1 MKHMT
6 SLLGILLAVS
16 VSAPAFA
23 RGPNGTPANHPTKAQ
38 ILKKYDKDGNG
49 KLDPVE
55 RQALRKERIAKRAN
69 RKAERRAAMLK
80 KYDTNG
86 DGTIGPAEKAKL
98 KADRQAMQT
107 QRRAK
112 MFATIDTNNDGV
124 ISKAEFMQA
133 KPGKMMRHKRGSH
146 RGGHRGGPRGG
157 GNR

>member
-1 MKHMT
+1 MKHKA
-6 SLLGILLAVS
+6 LLGILLAVS

-23 RGPNGTPANHPTKAQ
+23 QGRNGTPSNHPTKAK

-55 RQALRKERIAKRAN
+55 RQAFRKERMAKR
-69 RKAERRAAMLK
+69 AERRAEKRAEILK
-80 KYDTNG
+80 KYDVNN
-86 DGTIGPAEKAKL
+86 DGKLGPNEKAKL
-98 KADRQAMQT
+98 KADRKAMRT

-112 MFATIDTNNDGV
+112 LFAKIDTNNDGV

-133 KPGKMMRHKRGSH
+133 KPGKMMRHKRGH

-157 GNR
+157 QR